1 MSKNLKHGLVL
12 SLFVVAL
19 AIFLYN
25 MGYLDS
31 HSPKPGQ
38 GAVCEILHPKTGA
51 RTTTTW
57 LDIFNMARESPPRAY
72 QSDQP
77 PGGWVAQLPD
87 KAFGWVVSPGVNKTP
102 APVVDDLSN
111 TGPNQ

>member
-25 MGYLDS
+25 MGYLNS

-51 RTTTTW
+51 RTTTT
-57 LDIFNMARESPPRAY
+57 LLEIFNMARESPAARVPNG
-72 QSDQP
+72 P
-77 PGGWVAQLPD
+77 
-87 KAFGWVVSPGVNKTP
+87 T
-102 APVVDDLSN
+102 
-111 TGPNQ
+111 TGRVGCPIT